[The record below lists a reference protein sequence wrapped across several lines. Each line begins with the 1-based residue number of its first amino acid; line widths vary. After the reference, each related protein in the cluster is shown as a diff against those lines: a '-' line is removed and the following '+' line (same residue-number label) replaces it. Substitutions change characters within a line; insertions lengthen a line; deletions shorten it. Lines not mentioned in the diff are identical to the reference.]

1 MLFSW
6 LTGIKTETL
15 FMNSS
20 PIMFLKSDAEKALIE
35 EVYEKVIQ
43 HGRDFDLS
51 EFFQKKHFSSQTQ
64 FLNSLLGYLNL
75 ELKSPDLNEVH

>member
-1 MLFSW
+1 
-6 LTGIKTETL
+6 
-15 FMNSS
+15 
-20 PIMFLKSDAEKALIE
+20 MFLKSDAEKALIE
-35 EVYEKVIQ
+35 EVYEKLIQ